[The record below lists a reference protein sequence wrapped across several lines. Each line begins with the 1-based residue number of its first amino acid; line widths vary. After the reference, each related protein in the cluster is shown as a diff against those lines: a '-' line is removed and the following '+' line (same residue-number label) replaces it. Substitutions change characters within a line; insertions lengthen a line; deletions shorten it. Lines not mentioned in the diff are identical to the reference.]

1 VSRVF
6 LTAEWRNLAML
17 NYAVDPAL
25 LRPFVPRGTELDAWE
40 GRTYVS
46 LVGFLFANTRVLGI
60 PIPFHTTFEEVNLR
74 FYVRRT
80 VDGEVRRAVTFLRE
94 LVPRSAIAFVARLA
108 YNEPYI
114 ALPMRHF
121 PTLPTLPTL
130 TSFVRDDDDSLPS
143 LVRDD
148 NDSLPSLVRDDD
160 DSLPSYVHYGWKVA
174 SGWCGLSV
182 QPRSPTRHI
191 IEGSQEE
198 FITEHYW
205 GYTRQRDGSTVEYRV
220 EHPKWR
226 VCSVDAP
233 KVTGHLADLYGSE
246 FARILAQPPHS
257 AFFAAGSAVT
267 VYAPNRIG

>member
-1 VSRVF
+1 V
-6 LTAEWRNLAML
+6 RNDDDSL
-17 NYAVDPAL
+17 P
-25 LRPFVPRGTELDAWE
+25 
-40 GRTYVS
+40 S
-46 LVGFLFANTRVLGI
+46 LVR
-60 PIPFHTTFEEVNLR
+60 
-74 FYVRRT
+74 
-80 VDGEVRRAVTFLRE
+80 DDDD
-94 LVPRSAIAFVARLA
+94 S
-108 YNEPYI
+108 
-114 ALPMRHF
+114 LPS
-121 PTLPTLPTL
+121 T
-130 TSFVRDDDDSLPS
+130 VRDDDDSLPS

-148 NDSLPSLVRDDD
+148 DDSLPSTVRDDDDSLPSLVRDDD